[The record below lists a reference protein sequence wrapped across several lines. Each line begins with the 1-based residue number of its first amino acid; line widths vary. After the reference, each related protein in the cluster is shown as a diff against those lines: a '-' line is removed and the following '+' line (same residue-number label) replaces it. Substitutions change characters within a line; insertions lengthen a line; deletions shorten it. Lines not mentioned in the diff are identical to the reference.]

1 MNESYY
7 RQKQNT
13 FHDRALIAL
22 YLHRDRRHIRANII
36 QINSI
41 QICLWRIK
49 PEQPSRSTVSLYACG
64 QCECKSL
71 FLGTKW
77 IPHIYLC
84 RNINILLP
92 VWVSPIRLFLFLNIT
107 FISENVYIVQKS
119 FKCIEIKL
127 WKTQQ
132 LLKRQL
138 FIKLCCQ
145 FRWTILNTLAQFT
158 QEVDCITATRCFYSF
173 RTFILKYFDIKSVW
187 VCIFALICS
196 EDKTNSIK
204 YGQNLFQN
212 YRFNEHAENDAHR

>member
-1 MNESYY
+1 MLAVNVNVNRY
-7 RQKQNT
+7 
-13 FHDRALIAL
+13 
-22 YLHRDRRHIRANII
+22 
-36 QINSI
+36 
-41 QICLWRIK
+41 
-49 PEQPSRSTVSLYACG
+49 
-64 QCECKSL
+64 
-71 FLGTKW
+71 FLENKW

-145 FRWTILNTLAQFT
+145 FCWTILNTLAQFT
-158 QEVDCITATRCFYSF
+158 QEVDCIRATRCFYSF